1 MKTILILLVALM
13 LQADDISIYE
23 DFFQDQTQVE
33 DTAQIQQEEDAE
45 NLQFTQDISNA
56 QQQSDSTWQ
65 QENAETDMFF
75 KWAE

>member
-1 MKTILILLVALM
+1 MKTILILLVAML

-33 DTAQIQQEEDAE
+33 DTAQIQDTFAAD

-56 QQQSDSTWQ
+56 QQQSDSMWQ
-65 QENAETDMFF
+65 QEAAETDMFF